1 MTTIN
6 QLDPSQEYILKS
18 LLKHDIGED
27 KNISVVY
34 GPPGTGKSYLILSL
48 LFELSIRKNKILF
61 VSQNV
66 EALDVINRMISK
78 LEDKLID
85 NKHDENCISFRDF
98 CLMLNRK
105 EHRTLKYMKEQYERM
120 SSKIFSTTCCFA
132 NETEFIDDSISYN
145 LSYANLDK
153 KLNNNISETQPIGF
167 DELLTYYLKYVKDDR
182 ILSVPVKSLKTID
195 IRKVFNEFSNF
206 KDEYNQFS
214 KNNHPSNSLRFISK
228 TNCKIT
234 LPQIHF
240 EIDRIINLFSA
251 TACFPKI
258 QHSVMQT
265 ITVIELLNIYKKL
278 HEIIT
283 IVDIAALQQD
293 EVNIDELFQ
302 SCQKAIS
309 FSNKLTDVDDVQ
321 GIDDIDNE
329 ILCDIDHSNNHLSNR
344 EKINNCKD
352 DILRAKQRTEEIIN
366 LSSEF
371 ANFDIKDIMFNAL
384 SIIDSKY
391 FEIVDRYHYLKTID
405 VKELIH
411 TVDTIKKWNDKGY
424 IYKLLHKIPIEISKL
439 VPDRKRKKVKYLIK
453 EKFILDFAVKML
465 MDTQYSLDDCR
476 KLYKKSQ
483 SNQSAYNPLQDRD
496 IDEINNILNK
506 ILVVHEIVLRYNLC
520 SENRDIKNILS
531 VFNRIL
537 EHFEI
542 YDKILQKNL
551 SLAGHYPELVS
562 SINTNIKNRKISK
575 MLFPIIKKYAKYLYS
590 GEGKTDFVARA
601 KNIKYREE
609 IKDILSKISIV
620 NNIYVSDVELKVI
633 DELLALLK
641 QAYDNNIFAEC
652 FYNINT
658 NENIW
663 DWHERIKNIINF
675 QNISEFDSFIN
686 QNEFIIKLKELLGN
700 KNSQIIDNFLKN
712 DYINYKDFA
721 KNVINDLIK
730 SKFNSFSQR
739 KRQDVSG
746 DYFTKYNQFLNNTRK
761 NYLLDGLH
769 KLREYTQVAQ
779 KCMKY
784 DKNWTLGGT
793 SMERLQN
800 NTKLIS
806 NAFPII
812 IATPQEVAKYISAEK
827 ELFDYVIF
835 DEASQLLPGQA
846 LPSIYRAKKAIIIGD
861 PHQMPPTFT
870 TKVGFD
876 NDDEINEE
884 ASSILD
890 LAIALQVDSKHHL
903 KIHYRSESNI
913 LFEPSRQ
920 AIYEEY
926 GIQQIFEAGGNE
938 VMPISIQDNLGTNDA
953 ENFCNVVE
961 YIEEKLLLESNNSS
975 FCLLFSRSDVRDTF
989 EDYRTTIGRLVGISD
1004 DRLLISTVS
1013 NCQGIEGDHSI
1024 IYLNH
1029 YDSINS
1035 MWFFNSNVGAYKRL
1049 NVAITRQRKSLKIFM
1064 ADSKD
1069 KWLKVCKRIISNS
1082 DVDPDKLKSAK
1093 LMESL
1098 IENGIKQIG
1107 AEYVD
1112 SLLKDNILEIDSP
1125 LTQQLYNDLIN
1136 HYSSRIGKDIKIY
1149 CGIGK
1154 HILVP
1159 DDSRMQQNKKHVGF
1173 KLDIGIYSP
1182 KKKRFVLGI
1191 EMDGTIYH
1199 KWHRKAFCDAQRREI
1214 LEIKGWQVYR
1224 IWSSNWLN
1232 NLNAEFNKLI
1242 SKIDRLIEN

>member
-18 LLKHDIGED
+18 LLKPDVGED

-34 GPPGTGKSYLILSL
+34 GPPGTGKSYLIVSL
-48 LFELSIRKNKILF
+48 LFELSIKKNKILF

-66 EALDVINRMISK
+66 EALDVIDRMISK
-78 LEDKLID
+78 LEDKLISS
-85 NKHDENCISFRDF
+85 KHDKNCVSFRDF
-98 CLMLNRK
+98 CLVLNRK
-105 EHRTLKYMKEQYERM
+105 EHRTLKYMKEQYERI
-120 SSKIFSTTCCFA
+120 SSKIFPTTWCFNA
-132 NETEFIDDSISYN
+132 DKTEINDNISYN

-153 KLNNNISETQPIGF
+153 KLNNNISENQPIGF
-167 DELLTYYLKYVKDDR
+167 DELLTHCLKYVKDDKM
-182 ILSVPVKSLKTID
+182 LSVPVKSLEIID

-206 KDEYNQFS
+206 NDEYNQFS

-228 TNCKIT
+228 TNSKIT
-234 LPQIHF
+234 LPQIHS
-240 EIDRIINLFSA
+240 EIDKIINLFSA
-251 TACFPKI
+251 IDCFSKI
-258 QHSVMQT
+258 QHPVTQT

-278 HEIIT
+278 HDIVT

-293 EVNIDELFQ
+293 KVNIDELFQ
-302 SCQKAIS
+302 SCQKAINLN
-309 FSNKLTDVDDVQ
+309 NKLTDVDDVQ

-329 ILCDIDHSNNHLSNR
+329 ILCDINHNNHLSNR
-344 EKINNCKD
+344 EKINNCKN
-352 DILRAKQRTEEIIN
+352 DILRAKQRAEEIIN
-366 LSSEF
+366 LSSGF

-391 FEIVDRYHYLKTID
+391 FEIVDKYHYLKTID

-411 TVDTIKKWNDKGY
+411 IVDTIKKWNDRGC
-424 IYKLLHKIPIEISKL
+424 IYKLLHKIPMEISKL
-439 VPDRKRKKVKYLIK
+439 VPDRKRKELKYLIK
-453 EKFILDFAVKML
+453 EKLILLDFVVNML
-465 MDTQYSLDDCR
+465 MDTQYSLGDCR
-476 KLYKKSQ
+476 KFYKESQ

-496 IDEINNILNK
+496 LDEINNILNK
-506 ILVVHEIVLRYNLC
+506 ILVVCEIVLKYNLC
-520 SENRDIKNILS
+520 SEDRSIKNILS

-537 EHFEI
+537 EHFEV

-551 SLAGHYPELVS
+551 NLAGHYPELVTL
-562 SINTNIKNRKISK
+562 INTNIKNRKINK
-575 MLFPIIKKYAKYLYS
+575 ILFSIIQKYAKYLYS

-601 KNIKYREE
+601 KNIKFREE
-609 IKDILSKISIV
+609 IKDILSKVSIA
-620 NNIYVSDVELKVI
+620 NNAHILDVELKRI
-633 DELLALLK
+633 DELLVLLK

-700 KNSQIIDNFLKN
+700 KNFQIIDNFLKS
-712 DYINYKDFA
+712 DYVNYKDFA
-721 KNVINDLIK
+721 KKIINDLIK
-730 SKFNSFSQR
+730 SKFNSFSQKKR
-739 KRQDVSG
+739 KNIPG
-746 DYFTKYNQFLNNTRK
+746 DYFTKYNQFLNNSRK
-761 NYLLDGLH
+761 NYLLDGLQKLH
-769 KLREYTQVAQ
+769 KYTKDAQ
-779 KCMKY
+779 KYMKY
-784 DKNWTLGGT
+784 DKNWTQGGT
-793 SMERLQN
+793 AMERLQN

-806 NAFPII
+806 DAFPII

-827 ELFDYVIF
+827 ELFDYIIF

-861 PHQMPPTFT
+861 PHQMPPTLAA
-870 TKVGFD
+870 KVG

-884 ASSILD
+884 ESSILD
-890 LAIALQVDSKHHL
+890 LAIALQVDAKHHL

-920 AIYEEY
+920 AIYEKY

-938 VMPISIQDNLGTNDA
+938 IMPISIQDNLGTDDTK
-953 ENFCNVVE
+953 NFYNIVE
-961 YIEEKLLLESNNSS
+961 YIKRKLLLEPNSS
-975 FCLLFSRSDVRDTF
+975 FCLLFSRKDVQVAF
-989 EDYRTTIGRLVGISD
+989 EDYITTTGGLLDNID
-1004 DRLLISTVS
+1004 NDKLLISTVS

-1029 YDSINS
+1029 YDNISF
-1035 MWFFNSNVGAYKRL
+1035 MWFFNSNKGSYKRL

-1069 KWLKVCKRIISNS
+1069 KWLGVCKRIISNS
-1082 DVDPDKLKSAK
+1082 DVDPNKLKSAK

-1098 IENGIKQIG
+1098 IENGIKQID
-1107 AEYVD
+1107 AEYID

-1125 LTQQLYNDLIN
+1125 LTKQLYNELIN
-1136 HYSSRIGKDIKIY
+1136 HYRSRIGKDIKIY

-1159 DDSRMQQNKKHVGF
+1159 DDNEIQQNEKHIGF

-1199 KWHRKAFCDAQRREI
+1199 KGHRKAFCDTQRQEI
-1214 LEIKGWQVYR
+1214 LEIKGWQIYR
-1224 IWSSNWLN
+1224 VWSNNWLN
-1232 NLNAEFNKLI
+1232 NLTAEFNKLI
-1242 SKIDRLIEN
+1242 SKIDKLIEN